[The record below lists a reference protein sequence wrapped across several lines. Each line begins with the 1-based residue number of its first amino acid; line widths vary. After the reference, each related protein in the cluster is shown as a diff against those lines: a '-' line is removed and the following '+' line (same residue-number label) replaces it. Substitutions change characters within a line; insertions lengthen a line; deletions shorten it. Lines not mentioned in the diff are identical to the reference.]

1 MKNHYVET
9 SNHDRFAAAIRAAEA
24 RGSKERCM
32 VLVTGIP
39 GAGKTCT
46 LYNWGSDERVAS
58 IHMDGIPGMSVRYL
72 NDYLGD
78 QTGIPYDQNKKF
90 AFDKALGEYLR
101 DTKRPIVLDEAQHG
115 LPKNAE
121 CVEYLRRVAERAG
134 ILLVLACHTSER
146 HKFVSKDRAH
156 IAERIHTVAELKEA
170 NVDDCAAYLAAL
182 CEVKVDDGIIKQVHE
197 QSRGRYRLM
206 SDAGVTLEAIAR
218 KKGADALTVSD
229 TKGFRLCEDAM
240 MSLRRSAAK

>member
-9 SNHDRFAAAIRAAEA
+9 GNHDRFAAAIRAAEA
-24 RGSKERCM
+24 RGSRERCM

-46 LYNWGSDERVAS
+46 LYNWGANVAS
-58 IHMDGIPGMSVRYL
+58 IHMDGIPGMSVRFL
-72 NDYLGD
+72 NDYLSD
-78 QTGIPYDQNKKF
+78 QTGIPYKSTQKF
-90 AFDKALGEYLR
+90 AFDKALGAYLK

-121 CVEYLRRVAERAG
+121 CIEYLRRVAERAG

-146 HKFVSKDRAH
+146 HKFVGSGLAH
-156 IAERIHTVAELKEA
+156 IADRIHTVAELKEA
-170 NVDDCAAYLAAL
+170 SLEDCAAYLKAL
-182 CEVKVDDGIIKQVHE
+182 CEVAVDEGIIKQVHE

-218 KKGADALTVSD
+218 KKNATALAVAD

-240 MSLRRSAAK
+240 TSLRRSAK